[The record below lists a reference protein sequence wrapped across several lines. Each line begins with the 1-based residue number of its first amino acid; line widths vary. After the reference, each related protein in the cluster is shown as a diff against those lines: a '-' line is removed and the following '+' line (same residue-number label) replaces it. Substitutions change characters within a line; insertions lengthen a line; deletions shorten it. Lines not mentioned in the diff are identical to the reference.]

1 MTYCDSQDFSIKTE
15 KAEVLRDI
23 DQFLAT
29 CSILKK
35 SCKGILFLEKVSKES
50 FIKMNK
56 LTEDKI
62 DLIGSFVKHLY
73 VYRDILNMKILH
85 DFFLV
90 DKEAY

>member
-1 MTYCDSQDFSIKTE
+1 
-15 KAEVLRDI
+15 
-23 DQFLAT
+23 
-29 CSILKK
+29 
-35 SCKGILFLEKVSKES
+35 
-50 FIKMNK
+50 MNK

-62 DLIGSFVKHLY
+62 DFIGSFVKHLY